1 MILNKFA
8 TMQAFGTFRNSDATL
23 SPTSLL
29 ASIITG
35 NSLIANA
42 IFDRNVQ
49 ISGNLNMGIETNN
62 EGVYTRSGGNITCQ
76 VNGVTY
82 SLTPAIISYLSTL
95 TSNAQTQFNT
105 INSNYTTLFTN
116 YSNLNADV
124 VTMNTTIGLLYTG
137 YNSLLSSNSTLSS
150 NYTNLNNTVTS
161 LNSSVSTLTTNYD
174 NISSTVSSLSS
185 NVSNLSSNFSSLNNA
200 VFTMSG
206 NIQGITYDSGITSV
220 DQLKITG
227 LLNIDGSSGIKL
239 SSTTTLS
246 PAILAY
252 VDATSSIQNQLNSKQ
267 PLLTS
272 TTDLTLQSL
281 TLNGDIDL
289 KTNYIRG
296 GNSQVFP
303 TTNSGTKA
311 GLGVFWNNPNGYG
324 NSVFLNYAQNG
335 IGGYAFYTSNNTN
348 APSLLMNLDNNGNL
362 TASGNVVIPS
372 AKKLDITGSDGIKVN
387 STTTVSPTTLS
398 YLDATSSIQTQLTT
412 NASNIATNTSN
423 ISSLQTQVTAN
434 TNAINSINSST
445 NISALQTQVN
455 TNTSDISTLQTQVA
469 TNTTSIGTI
478 NTNWLAMAGD
488 IGILNSYNLG
498 NVVAN
503 TSGITNTSGETNIDT
518 LNITTLL
525 NLTGSNGLKLN
536 STTTLPITMLANL
549 VGTDS
554 NIQTQID
561 TTNSILG
568 ALSFHVDNINDNV
581 VAIASD
587 VTGISS
593 DAGVT
598 NIVTLHVTTALNLS
612 DSDGIQLTS
621 TDWLPITTLQNLVGS
636 ESNIQTQI
644 DTTNTTLTDL
654 SFTVDGIQDI
664 ISNADLGKI
673 PLHSADINAL
683 QATTSGITYNAG
695 VTTIANKLNCN
706 YNISSKQYR
715 YFASSATV
723 GFVSYSANQ
732 TIGLKYGTNLALNS
746 VTAYNGATAS
756 AYTGGVFTAEVDG
769 FYLFELNMFFGST
782 STTAPVGR
790 YIQFLN
796 PTVTSPLYCNFNQ
809 AYVTTEGSL
818 KTIQSCYMTAGQT
831 AWFRVGSGTIS
842 IMVGN
847 NYSNLTITKLH

>member
-1 MILNKFA
+1 
-8 TMQAFGTFRNSDATL
+8 
-23 SPTSLL
+23 
-29 ASIITG
+29 
-35 NSLIANA
+35 
-42 IFDRNVQ
+42 
-49 ISGNLNMGIETNN
+49 
-62 EGVYTRSGGNITCQ
+62 
-76 VNGVTY
+76 
-82 SLTPAIISYLSTL
+82 
-95 TSNAQTQFNT
+95 
-105 INSNYTTLFTN
+105 
-116 YSNLNADV
+116 
-124 VTMNTTIGLLYTG
+124 
-137 YNSLLSSNSTLSS
+137 
-150 NYTNLNNTVTS
+150 
-161 LNSSVSTLTTNYD
+161 
-174 NISSTVSSLSS
+174 
-185 NVSNLSSNFSSLNNA
+185 
-200 VFTMSG
+200 
-206 NIQGITYDSGITSV
+206 
-220 DQLKITG
+220 
-227 LLNIDGSSGIKL
+227 
-239 SSTTTLS
+239 
-246 PAILAY
+246 
-252 VDATSSIQNQLNSKQ
+252 
-267 PLLTS
+267 
-272 TTDLTLQSL
+272 
-281 TLNGDIDL
+281 
-289 KTNYIRG
+289 
-296 GNSQVFP
+296 
-303 TTNSGTKA
+303 
-311 GLGVFWNNPNGYG
+311 
-324 NSVFLNYAQNG
+324 
-335 IGGYAFYTSNNTN
+335 
-348 APSLLMNLDNNGNL
+348 
-362 TASGNVVIPS
+362 
-372 AKKLDITGSDGIKVN
+372 
-387 STTTVSPTTLS
+387 
-398 YLDATSSIQTQLTT
+398 LDATSSIQTQL
-412 NASNIATNTSN
+412 NSQQSQITS
-423 ISSLQTQVTAN
+423 N

-536 STTTLPITMLANL
+536 STTTLPTTMLANL

-581 VAIASD
+581 VAISND

-598 NIVTLHVTTALNLS
+598 NIVTLHVTRALNLS
-612 DSDGIQLTS
+612 DSDGIQLTP

-644 DTTNTTLTDL
+644 DTTNTTLTNL
-654 SFTVDGIQDI
+654 SLTVDGIQDTI
-664 ISNADLGKI
+664 TLADLGKI
-673 PLHSADINAL
+673 ATHSADINAL
-683 QATTSGITYNAG
+683 AATTSAIHFNSGIT
-695 VTTIANKLNCN
+695 TISSKLNCD
-706 YNISSKQYR
+706 YNISSKQFR

-723 GFVSYSANQ
+723 GFVSYSAGQ

-818 KTIQSCYMTAGQT
+818 KTIQSCYMTTGQT